1 MSKTLVIVESPT
13 KAKTISKFL
22 GSDFRV
28 LSSFGHIRD
37 LPTKKTGVDVK
48 HDFAPTY
55 EVPDK
60 SKKAVAD
67 LKAAAKGADD
77 IILATDEDR
86 EGEGI
91 AWHIAEVLGLDP
103 SSAKR
108 ITFHE
113 ITKSAIAEALAH
125 PRVIDQKLVD
135 AQQTRRILDRLVGY
149 ELSPFLWKLVRRGLS
164 AGRVQSVALRLIVE
178 RERERKAFPI
188 EEYWS
193 IDAEGAAVAGE
204 ADAPKFPLAL
214 THVGEKKID
223 KLDIK
228 TEAEAGAIVANLS
241 GKNGK
246 VISVEKKQ
254 VSRAAPA
261 PFTTSSLQIEAN
273 GKLSMSAKQ
282 TMTLAQKLYETGRI
296 TYMRT
301 DSTNLSQQF
310 LESTQAFITKTF
322 GADYATGHKTYHTNK
337 KGAQEAHEAIRP
349 TDVEAH
355 PDMLRAELEP
365 GQWKVYDL
373 IWRRAVASQLPGAK
387 LDRTAVDVEA
397 AGHTLRANG
406 SSVAFDG
413 FMKVYRPA
421 TEKILPA
428 FQEGDTVLIS
438 SVVPNQHFTEP
449 PARYSD
455 ATLVKALEEH
465 GIGRPST
472 YAPTISTVVDRG
484 YVDRDDNKKL
494 FPTDT
499 GMIVTDVLM
508 EHFPNIVDLDFT
520 AKLEKQLDDVADGE
534 LPWVK
539 ALKDFYGPFHER
551 IETKEKELTR
561 EDVIKVRVLGNDPVT
576 GLEVIATTG
585 RYGPFVQLG
594 RKEEGSKVKPKSA
607 SLADNML
614 LDTVTLEQALTLFTL
629 PRELGLNPEGDMVVA
644 AKGRFGPY
652 LKAGEV
658 TASIPAPYSPYTITL
673 EEAVTVIKEN
683 VERKKAAAMPLAELG
698 EDPISKRPIQVK
710 TGRFGPYVTD
720 GETNASVGKKF
731 DPLTITLEEAAA
743 ILEKKRHAPPSRFG
757 KSGGARSGSAGKATP
772 EKKVPAK
779 KASKAAS
786 KKKGLREPGVEIVE

>member
-37 LPTKKTGVDVK
+37 LPAKKTGVDVK

-67 LKAAAKGADD
+67 LKAAAKGAEDV
-77 IILATDEDR
+77 ILATDEDR

-91 AWHIAEVLGLDP
+91 AWHIAEVLGLD
-103 SSAKR
+103 SASAKR

-113 ITKSAIAEALAH
+113 ITKAAIAEALAH

-193 IDAEGAAVAGE
+193 IDAEGAAIG
-204 ADAPKFPLAL
+204 DATTFPLAL
-214 THVGEKKID
+214 THVGEKKLD

-241 GKNGK
+241 GKDGK
-246 VISVEKKQ
+246 VILVEKKQ

-310 LESTQAFITKTF
+310 LEATQTFISKTF
-322 GADYATGHKTYHTNK
+322 GETYATGHKTYHTNK

-355 PDMLRAELEP
+355 PDMLKDVLEA

-421 TEKILPA
+421 TEKILPTLK
-428 FQEGDTVLIS
+428 EGDTVLIS
-438 SVVPNQHFTEP
+438 AVVPNQHFTEP

-494 FPTDT
+494 FPTET

-520 AKLEKQLDDVADGE
+520 AKLEKQLDDIADGE
-534 LPWVK
+534 ITWVN
-539 ALKDFYGPFHER
+539 ALKDFYGPFHDR

-561 EDVIKVRVLGNDPVT
+561 DDVIKVRVLGTDPTT

-607 SLADNML
+607 SLADNMI

-629 PRELGLNPEGDMVVA
+629 PRELGLSPEGEMVMA

-673 EEAVTVIKEN
+673 EEAVAVIKEN
-683 VERKKAAAMPLAELG
+683 VERKKLAATPLAELG
-698 EDPISKRPIQVK
+698 EDPVSKRPIQVK

-731 DPLTITLEEAAA
+731 DPLTLTLEEAAA
-743 ILEKKRHAPPSRFG
+743 ILEKKRHAPPGRFG
-757 KSGGARSGSAGKATP
+757 KKAAAP
-772 EKKVPAK
+772 AKEKKPAAK
-779 KASKAAS
+779 KKTA
-786 KKKGLREPGVEIVE
+786 KGVSAKNLREPGVEIVE